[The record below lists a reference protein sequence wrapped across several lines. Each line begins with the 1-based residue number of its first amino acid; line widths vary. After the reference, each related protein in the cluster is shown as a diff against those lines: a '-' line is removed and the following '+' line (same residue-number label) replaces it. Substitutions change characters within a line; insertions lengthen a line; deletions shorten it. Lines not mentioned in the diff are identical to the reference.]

1 MSHLWVLDLWAYKAF
16 LVGHC
21 LPHVSQVWTATF
33 MCLASIWLRT
43 WCFCAP
49 LYWQTKQTNSE
60 EETLS
65 KYCISSSCKPGGQ
78 WCRFSVGQSNSYSM
92 VQFISVASQCL
103 FRDLC
108 ILRAFL
114 VLQILEHTG
123 QKYPWLST
131 WYTSMWFLRLVW
143 CWEVNSQSLQL
154 HLPVAG
160 SLKIFASIKAA
171 RKKLFMQG

>member
-1 MSHLWVLDLWAYKAF
+1 MCHKCGQPLSCVWPQYGW
-16 LVGHC
+16 GHGASARPC
-21 LPHVSQVWTATF
+21 TDRPSRQTQKRKLCPSTASAP
-33 MCLASIWLRT
+33 LASLG
-43 WCFCAP
+43 
-49 LYWQTKQTNSE
+49 S
-60 EETLS
+60 
-65 KYCISSSCKPGGQ
+65 Q

-123 QKYPWLST
+123 QKYPWLAT